1 MQIPLTHQAGVRV
14 ILHRAGAD
22 VDVTSRV
29 RSITINTGDVSSV
42 GTGNL
47 GSDAVVSTMTLEF
60 DLANQPNAPSLAPGA
75 ISPLNNPRP
84 LLRPYRRVTI
94 TAGQPGQQQ
103 FPLFVGYL
111 GDDIRINQSVHTG
124 TISVTARDIAKPFQ
138 DTFLETFPTLGG
150 TPATVPSVLQQL
162 IDLVPPEHRPDLV
175 VPVPPGI
182 GVETAYQP
190 TETTIWDVMQQ
201 LVNRIGWYL
210 GARGN
215 DLVLLDPPRGPALAD
230 KFVDADDFYSIDHT
244 ISDTDL
250 RNRITIYY
258 SPSGSVTHTDT
269 ASVNDVTDGIIKHSI
284 IKYAPDSPIKT
295 AAAAN
300 DVAMAFL
307 NDMSRPHTLTRLT
320 LPFLPDLKVFD
331 MLGVNH
337 PSVSADQLILSIHSV
352 QHQITRDGKART
364 TVLGTD
370 RATGGHTTWLRQ
382 ETKPGGN

>member
-1 MQIPLTHQAGVRV
+1 MQIPLTHQAGVTV
-14 ILHRAGAD
+14 TLHRADTD

-29 RSITINTGDVSSV
+29 RSVTINTGDVSSV
-42 GTGNL
+42 GTGAL

-75 ISPLNNPRP
+75 ISPLNEPRP

-111 GDDIRINQSVHTG
+111 GDDIRVNQSVHAG

-138 DTFLETFPTLGG
+138 DTFLEVFPTLGG

-190 TETTIWDVMQQ
+190 SETTVWDVMQQ

-215 DLVLLDPPRGPALAD
+215 DLVLLDPPRVPAFAD
-230 KFVDADDFYSIDHT
+230 MFVDGVVLSRLDHNL
-244 ISDTDL
+244 I
-250 RNRITIYY
+250 IY
-258 SPSGSVTHTDT
+258 D
-269 ASVNDVTDGIIKHSI
+269 
-284 IKYAPDSPIKT
+284 
-295 AAAAN
+295 
-300 DVAMAFL
+300 
-307 NDMSRPHTLTRLT
+307 TRL
-320 LPFLPDLKVFD
+320 
-331 MLGVNH
+331 
-337 PSVSADQLILSIHSV
+337 
-352 QHQITRDGKART
+352 
-364 TVLGTD
+364 
-370 RATGGHTTWLRQ
+370 
-382 ETKPGGN
+382 